1 MNLLSELTAI
11 IESLDIPVETGK
23 LSDVPP
29 NEYIVLVPIHDDY
42 ELYADD
48 LPGADVQSVRLSL
61 FTKGNYIRQ
70 KNRVLKALLKA
81 GIIITDRLYLGFE
94 QDTKYH
100 HYTIDAENT
109 YGVDLE
115 TEE

>member
-1 MNLLSELTAI
+1 MNLLSELTSI

-23 LSDVPP
+23 LSDIPP
-29 NEYIVLVPIHDDY
+29 DEYIVLVPIHDDY

-48 LPGADVQSVRLSL
+48 LPGADIQSVRLSL
-61 FTKGNYIRQ
+61 YTKGNYIRQ

-81 GIIITDRLYLGFE
+81 GILVIDRLYLGYE
-94 QDTKYH
+94 QDTGYH
-100 HYTIDAENT
+100 HYNIDAENV
-109 YGVDLE
+109 YGVDLG